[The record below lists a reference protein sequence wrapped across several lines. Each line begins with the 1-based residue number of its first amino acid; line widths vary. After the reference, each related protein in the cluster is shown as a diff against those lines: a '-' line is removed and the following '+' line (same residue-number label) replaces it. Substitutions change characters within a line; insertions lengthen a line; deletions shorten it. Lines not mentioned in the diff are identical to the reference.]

1 MRLLYSIFIGLMK
14 AGFFLGQFFN
24 EKISLGYH
32 GRKQSL
38 KTVRKAFAPDDKVI
52 WMHAAS
58 LGEYEQG
65 LPVLEELKKSYPW
78 HKILVTFFSPSGY
91 ENVVKK
97 SHPAN
102 VIAYLP
108 YDTGK
113 EIQEFVSTFQPE
125 IFFTVKYD
133 YWYNL
138 LSILKEKNTKIFS
151 VSANFYPE
159 QIFFKPYGRW
169 FSKRLSSEVDYFFH
183 QTETSLQLAKSVGIT
198 NGMVSGD
205 TRFDRVRQ
213 FLTRDNEVVGIKAF
227 KGENLLVVFGS
238 AWEGE
243 IEVAMELAKTEP
255 STKIIIAPHDLNLI
269 PSLERKSPA
278 AARYSA
284 VATGQNF
291 TGNILLIDSIGL
303 LSKLYFY
310 ADAAVV
316 GGGFHNKGLHN
327 ILEAAVYG
335 QPVLFGNRYR
345 KNPEAD
351 ALVAADGGAN
361 FPTPA
366 ALTQHLKLLLNCPRR
381 RSQMARAAGQFV
393 EMQPWATDIIV
404 EKIQQIS
411 GE

>member
-269 PSLERKSPA
+269 PSLKGNPPPQHAIQRWPLGKILPEIF
-278 AARYSA
+278 YS
-284 VATGQNF
+284 
-291 TGNILLIDSIGL
+291 LIVLVCFPSSIFML
-303 LSKLYFY
+303 
-310 ADAAVV
+310 
-316 GGGFHNKGLHN
+316 
-327 ILEAAVYG
+327 
-335 QPVLFGNRYR
+335 
-345 KNPEAD
+345 
-351 ALVAADGGAN
+351 
-361 FPTPA
+361 
-366 ALTQHLKLLLNCPRR
+366 
-381 RSQMARAAGQFV
+381 
-393 EMQPWATDIIV
+393 MQPWWAAVFTTRVCTIFWRRRYMGSPFCLETGIA
-404 EKIQQIS
+404 KIRRPMPW
-411 GE
+411 